1 MKKIPQWPV
10 AQKGEKGLW
19 DGVVHLDYY
28 ILKALAD
35 ASVYTP
41 VIRKCLPEIPQ
52 ACLELGIGPF
62 GLGLLAFLPEF
73 PKRFGVDPLPQ
84 VSMESANGSPLESS
98 REIRSYMSQLRA
110 PIRYIQGCGEEL
122 PVRSESMDLVVCCN
136 VLDHTSDPDAVLKE
150 IHRVLKPNGNFFFNV
165 DTFSRLGLAKWHLL
179 TKHLHKDEILVTT
192 HPFRMYEADAERRL
206 RKAGFHLNKVQGH
219 SLVSNLIGHARD
231 STYLGT
237 KCSP

>member
-1 MKKIPQWPV
+1 MKKIPKWPV
-10 AQKGEKGLW
+10 AQKDEKGLW

-28 ILKALAD
+28 ILKVLASTSIS
-35 ASVYTP
+35 AP
-41 VIRKCLPEIPQ
+41 VIRKCVPEIPQ

-84 VSMESANGSPLESS
+84 VSLESANGSPLESS
-98 REIRSYMSQLRA
+98 REIRTYMSQLRA
-110 PIRYIQGCGEEL
+110 PIQYIQGCGEEL
-122 PVRSESMDLVVCCN
+122 PVRSESMDLVLCWN

-150 IHRVLKPNGNFFFNV
+150 IHRVLKPNGKFFFNV
-165 DTFSRLGLAKWHLL
+165 DTFSRLGLVKWYLI
-179 TKHLHKDEILVTT
+179 TRYLHKKEILVTT
-192 HPFRMYEADAERRL
+192 HPYRMYEADAERRL
-206 RKAGFHLNKVQGH
+206 RRAGFQLEKVQGH
-219 SLVSNLIGHARD
+219 TFVSNLIGHARD

>member
-10 AQKGEKGLW
+10 AQIGEKGLW

-28 ILKALAD
+28 ILKVLGNTSLYA
-35 ASVYTP
+35 P
-41 VIRKCLPEIPQ
+41 VLRKSLPGIPQ
-52 ACLELGIGPF
+52 SCLELGIGPF

-98 REIRSYMSQLRA
+98 REIRSYISQLRA
-110 PIRYIQGCGEEL
+110 PIRYIQGCGEEM

-150 IHRVLKPNGNFFFNV
+150 IHRVLKPNGIFFFNV
-165 DTFSRLGLAKWHLL
+165 DTFSRLGLVKWHLL

-192 HPFRMYEADAERRL
+192 HPFRMYEGDAERRL
-206 RKAGFHLNKVQGH
+206 RKAGFQLKKVQGH
-219 SLVSNLIGHARD
+219 TFVTNLIGHARD